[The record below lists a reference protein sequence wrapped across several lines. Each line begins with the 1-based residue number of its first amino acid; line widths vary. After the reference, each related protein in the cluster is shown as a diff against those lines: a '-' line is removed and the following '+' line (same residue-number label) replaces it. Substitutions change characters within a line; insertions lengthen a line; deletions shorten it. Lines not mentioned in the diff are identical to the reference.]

1 MFDLHTHSLLS
12 DGELLPSELARRY
25 EEKGYKA
32 IAITDHVDL
41 SNIKSVSVAIVEF
54 CHHWPANRI
63 KVIPGLE
70 LTHLP
75 LEQFHDC
82 VALARKNGVR
92 WIVAHGETP
101 VEPVFP
107 GTVRAAIEAGVDLVA
122 HPGFISA
129 QEAELAAQ
137 KGVSFELTSRK
148 GHCLSNGH
156 VAQLA
161 LKFGVRMCVNS
172 DSHSPGDILRRDEL
186 MSVGLGAGLTQVQLV
201 DIQNSM
207 EGFVQKIISSGAF

>member
-32 IAITDHVDL
+32 IAITDHVDM
-41 SNIKSVSVAIVEF
+41 SNIKSVSAAIVEF

-75 LEQFHDC
+75 LEQFHVC
-82 VALARKNGVR
+82 VEIARKSGIQ

-101 VEPVFP
+101 VEPVYP
-107 GTVRAAIEAGVDLVA
+107 GTVRAAIEAGVDLIA
-122 HPGFISA
+122 HPGYVNEQDA
-129 QEAELAAQ
+129 ALAA
-137 KGVSFELTSRK
+137 KKAVSFELSGRK

-156 VAQLA
+156 VAQMA
-161 LKFGVRMCVNS
+161 LKYGVKLCINS
-172 DSHSPGDILRRDEL
+172 DAHSPSDIMRRDEL
-186 MSVGLGAGLTQVQLV
+186 LSVGLGAGLTSVQLTNV
-201 DIQNSM
+201 QNDM
-207 EGFVQKIISSGAF
+207 ETFVQKILSARPS